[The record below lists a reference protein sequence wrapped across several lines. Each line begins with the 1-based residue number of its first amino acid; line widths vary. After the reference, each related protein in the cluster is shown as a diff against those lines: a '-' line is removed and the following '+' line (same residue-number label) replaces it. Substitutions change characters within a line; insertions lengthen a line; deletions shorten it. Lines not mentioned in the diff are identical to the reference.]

1 MKSLWLGLLVLMLA
15 CTVSAAPDDPLEIIP
30 LKHRLAVEV
39 VPTIRP
45 LLAPKDSLTYSNNQI
60 ILRTDAHT
68 LAEVK
73 KVLQTL
79 DKPARNLLITVR
91 NINQRD
97 VEAQGYALSG
107 RVRQGDSTAA
117 VKGTD
122 SYRTHVRTR
131 QRNYSN
137 RLNDTYQLR
146 VIEGQPAFILTGQV
160 VPYRQRN
167 YYGYPHYPSVHN
179 SIIFR
184 DISSGFQV
192 LPRLKGR
199 RVTLEIRPLNETLDV
214 RGDGRTNVQRATT
227 YISGQVGEWL
237 TLGGA
242 DETFLQD
249 SSGVVYRTGR
259 DSRQQNV
266 IQVKVEL
273 VK

>member
-1 MKSLWLGLLVLMLA
+1 MRDLWLGLLLLLHA
-15 CTVSAAPDDPLEIIP
+15 ATGSAAPDDPLEIIH
-30 LKHRLAVEV
+30 LKHRLVVEV
-39 VPTIRP
+39 VPIIRP
-45 LLAPKDSLTYSNNQI
+45 LLAAGDALTSRDNQI

-68 LAEVK
+68 LAEIK
-73 KVLQTL
+73 KVVKSL
-79 DKPARNLLITVR
+79 DRPTRNLLITVR

-97 VEAQGYALSG
+97 AEAQGYALSG
-107 RVRQGDSTAA
+107 RTRHGDSTA
-117 VKGTD
+117 KLGGSEGTQTRVR
-122 SYRTHVRTR
+122 SHRRT
-131 QRNYSN
+131 YSN

-167 YYGYPHYPSVHN
+167 YYGHPHYPNAYN
-179 SIIFR
+179 SIVFR

-192 LPRLKGR
+192 LPRLNDR

-227 YISGQVGEWL
+227 YISGEVGEWL

-242 DETFLQD
+242 DETYLQA